1 MLRYIKIEMYL
12 YIENRMQLIETVMN
26 IKNFV
31 YHVNVM

>member
-1 MLRYIKIEMYL
+1 MLRYIKIEMYM